1 MPDVGLSL
9 QMLNDTSPVSPMFST
24 NDRRSDGTDA
34 PCNHLAPTPTAM
46 ARLMQLLGNGRTLSS
61 PAPSECVAS
70 IAPNTSKCLFPTGKS
85 YHAGIGLVLL
95 LVVPCLAL
103 GQEASDEI
111 EFARQLP
118 LAAKQHVYLFFLN
131 GIDPLEFGNLSGL
144 RDFCRD
150 LGFARSW
157 YGQFYHRW
165 YFQRVIEEI
174 RERDPE
180 ARLVI
185 IGFSAGALA
194 ARDLAQALNR
204 ENIPVELLVYLGG
217 ATLTNAPRNRPENV
231 RRLIHIRANDPVFR
245 GWAIEGADN
254 VKCQDVWHFGTPM
267 HAETR
272 RRIAA
277 ALAEI
282 AGQVPVEQPPAS
294 IWRPAHKN
302 APGISE
308 GQVPSAAAHPS
319 SASQSQAHPQQAN
332 VSAAN
337 RAGDNESRATAV
349 FSPAHLSRPE
359 PSQSVSQVS
368 APPAGVTQKPA
379 QPGTVIA
386 DTSEAWGFLRATRQL
401 RPVPP
406 PDYSGLPYRPLRGEP

>member
-1 MPDVGLSL
+1 
-9 QMLNDTSPVSPMFST
+9 
-24 NDRRSDGTDA
+24 
-34 PCNHLAPTPTAM
+34 
-46 ARLMQLLGNGRTLSS
+46 MQLLGNGRALSS
-61 PAPSECVAS
+61 AAPSECVA
-70 IAPNTSKCLFPTGKS
+70 IAAPNANKHLFPRGKKCHAATGFF
-85 YHAGIGLVLL
+85 LL
-95 LVVPCLAL
+95 LVVPCLTF
-103 GQEASDEI
+103 GQETSDEI

-131 GIDPLEFGNLSGL
+131 GIDPLEFGNLSEL

-204 ENIPVELLVYLGG
+204 QSIPVELLVYLGG
-217 ATLTNAPRNRPENV
+217 ATLTNVPRNRPENV

-254 VKCQDVWHFGTPM
+254 VICQDVWHFGTPT
-267 HAETR
+267 HGETR

-282 AGQVPVEQPPAS
+282 AGQVPVEQPLAS
-294 IWRPAHKN
+294 IWRPAREN
-302 APGISE
+302 APDIFA
-308 GQVPSAAAHPS
+308 GQGSAAAAHPF
-319 SASQSQAHPQQAN
+319 AGSQSQVHSHQAN
-332 VSAAN
+332 VFLDN
-337 RAGDNESRATAV
+337 RAVENETRAPV
-349 FSPAHLSRPE
+349 VLSRVNLVRSDLSE
-359 PSQSVSQVS
+359 SVPQVS
-368 APPAGVTQKPA
+368 SPPAGATRKPA

-386 DTSEAWGFLRATRQL
+386 DDSKAWGFLRATRQL
-401 RPVPP
+401 RPVPQ
-406 PDYSGLPYRPLRGEP
+406 PDYSGLPYQPLRSEP

>member
-1 MPDVGLSL
+1 MSRLT
-9 QMLNDTSPVSPMFST
+9 QFLNK
-24 NDRRSDGTDA
+24 
-34 PCNHLAPTPTAM
+34 
-46 ARLMQLLGNGRTLSS
+46 GRTPSS
-61 PAPSECVAS
+61 PTLNACVAS
-70 IAPNTSKCLFPTGKS
+70 AASNPGNRLFPTEKT
-85 YHAGIGLVLL
+85 YHVGIGFFLL
-95 LVVPCLAL
+95 LVVPCLAF
-103 GQEASDEI
+103 GQETSDEI
-111 EFARQLP
+111 EFAHQLP
-118 LAAKQHVYLFFLN
+118 LVAKQHVYLFFLN

-150 LGFARSW
+150 LGFAKSW

-272 RRIAA
+272 RRLAA

-282 AGQVPVEQPPAS
+282 AGQVPVEQPLGS
-294 IWRPAHKN
+294 IWRPARES
-302 APGISE
+302 APRISE
-308 GQVPSAAAHPS
+308 GQGFSPAAHLSP
-319 SASQSQAHPQQAN
+319 APQSQVHLQQAN
-332 VSAAN
+332 VDLAN
-337 RAGDNESRATAV
+337 RAGDNQTRAPSV
-349 FSPAHLSRPE
+349 FSPANPVRSDLSD
-359 PSQSVSQVS
+359 SVSPVS
-368 APPAGVTQKPA
+368 SPPAGVTQKPV
-379 QPGTVIA
+379 QPGIVVGYN
-386 DTSEAWGFLRATRQL
+386 SEAWGFLRATRQL
-401 RPVPP
+401 RAVPQ
-406 PDYSGLPYRPLRGEP
+406 PDYSGLPYQPLRSQP